1 MRLSLFCCNPTR
13 HAVGSAA
20 LHFASLLIVAAL
32 DLDNC
37 AGAEPPAPTVVFQ
50 RGDGP
55 YHTYRIP
62 SVIAAANGDLIALC
76 EGRTSSASDAGDI
89 DLVCRRSTDGGRTW
103 GPLAVVWDDGP
114 NTCGNPCPVDRSTGV
129 LWLLMTHNRGEDREQ
144 DIIDQ
149 TGRST
154 RTVWL
159 SSSADHGVTW
169 SPPRDITAQVK
180 ASNWTWYATGPGA
193 GIQIEHGPHAGRLV
207 IPCDHNEAGT
217 NRRYAHAI
225 YSDDHG
231 ATWTRGE
238 PTPRDGVNECEVVE
252 LAGGRLLLNM
262 RSYDRPPPARQRA
275 ISDDGGATWIDQRHD
290 PALVEPICQASIR
303 RIAWPASATATD
315 DAAPGVILFSNP
327 ADAERRARLTIRMS
341 ADDGE
346 TWPHAAVLHEGAAA
360 YSCLVALGDDRAGC
374 LYEEGDY
381 ERIVFAR
388 FTLDWIRQTAGGVE
402 PPTTPTSA
410 RGR

>member
-1 MRLSLFCCNPTR
+1 MPDGILPGMRFVSISRHDAR
-13 HAVGSAA
+13 HAVCSAL
-20 LHFASLLIVAAL
+20 LHVACVLVVAAPCPGRCL
-32 DLDNC
+32 
-37 AGAEPPAPTVVFQ
+37 GAEPPAHTVVFK
-50 RGDGP
+50 RGEGP

-62 SVIAAANGDLIALC
+62 SIIVAANGDLVALC

-114 NTCGNPCPVDRSTGV
+114 NTCGNPCPVLDRTTGV
-129 LWLLMTHNRGEDREQ
+129 LWLLMTHNRGDDREP
-144 DIIDQ
+144 DIIAQ
-149 TGRST
+149 RGRST

-159 SSSADHGVTW
+159 ASSDDHGATW
-169 SPPRDITAQVK
+169 SPPREITAQAKSPV
-180 ASNWTWYATGPGA
+180 WTWYATGPGA
-193 GIQIEHGPHAGRLV
+193 GIQVEHGPHAGRLV

-217 NRRYAHAI
+217 NRRYSHAI

-231 ATWTRGE
+231 ATWTHGQ

-262 RSYDRPPPARQRA
+262 RSYDRPPEVRQRA
-275 ISDDGGATWIDQRHD
+275 VSDDGGATWIEQRHD

-303 RIAWPASATATD
+303 RVAWPARADATGAI
-315 DAAPGVILFSNP
+315 APGVILFSNP
-327 ADAERRARLTIRMS
+327 AEAKRRARLTIRMS
-341 ADDGE
+341 TDDGE
-346 TWPHAAVLHEGAAA
+346 TWPHAAVLHDGAAA
-360 YSCLVALGDDRAGC
+360 YSCLVALGGDRAGC

-388 FTLDWIRQTAGGVE
+388 FPLDWVRQTPAE
-402 PPTTPTSA
+402 EDAP
-410 RGR
+410 